1 MSAVVRRS
9 VLRLVGGTPAAA
21 ARPGVHGIRD
31 LLAVKRVGSR
41 LRIRAHSLRA
51 KAVAGATAAARATVL
66 PRSAARRAAPIRPS
80 APGIPGRCALAAGNR
95 TSRSRR
101 EDKLPMS
108 AVVRRSVLRLVG
120 GTPAAAARPGVHG
133 IRDLLAVKRVGSRLR
148 IRAHSLRAKA
158 VAGATAAAR
167 ATVLPRSAARRAAP
181 IRPSAPGI
189 QVLRAEAVALNRLS
203 QQVKARKEETVHS
216 SSQPRMTATAG
227 TLLISQTW
235 ETLVLTGACQ
245 CAPADRM

>member
-1 MSAVVRRS
+1 MSAAVRRS

-41 LRIRAHSLRA
+41 LRA
-51 KAVAGATAAARATVL
+51 KA
-66 PRSAARRAAPIRPS
+66 
-80 APGIPGRCALAAGNR
+80 
-95 TSRSRR
+95 
-101 EDKLPMS
+101 D
-108 AVVRRSVLRLVG
+108 
-120 GTPAAAARPGVHG
+120 
-133 IRDLLAVKRVGSRLR
+133 
-148 IRAHSLRAKA
+148 HSLRAKA

-216 SSQPRMTATAG
+216 TSQPRMTATAG